1 METSKS
7 RKRLSFVFLAALGF
21 FWVIPIIWLLLN
33 SFKTDSDFITSFS
46 NLKGPIDY
54 ASRLWP
60 KNFTTVN
67 YVELLQVAPGN
78 TGLIAGVAGDART
91 WGGTVKFSF

>member
-21 FWVIPIIWLLLN
+21 FWVIPILWLLLN

-67 YVELLQVAPGN
+67 YVELFIG
-78 TGLIAGVAGDART
+78 
-91 WGGTVKFSF
+91 